1 MKTILVNGTA
11 GFIWAAL
18 VIRLL
23 ENVENVVRLYDL
35 NSYYDTNL
43 K

>member
-1 MKTILVNGTA
+1 MKTILVTCTA
-11 GFIWAAL
+11 GFIGAAL

-23 ENVENVVRLYDL
+23 ENVVNVAGLDYL

-43 K
+43 